1 MQWSYKAQ
9 DPSIE
14 HIGPMAQDFWKQFHV
29 GDSDTTISTIDPS
42 GIALAAIQELAA
54 QNTLKDQRIGE
65 LEKEMSELRTAI
77 QILQADHKQASLTR

>member
-42 GIALAAIQELAA
+42 GIALAAIQELAKKA
-54 QNTLKDQRIGE
+54 KETDELKAE
-65 LEKEMSELRTAI
+65 VAE
-77 QILQADHKQASLTR
+77 LQAAVQSLQAEHKQTANIIH